1 MRFFFLAE
9 PPSHFEG
16 AWDPPKDFLHHLRAL
31 RLTSEEDFLLLLPQ
45 GGSLRARWRGQTTL
59 ELAGLCEIPRLPLLP
74 VTLATAWPK
83 GARADQ
89 LVVRATEAGVERIL
103 PLVCERSVAGKS
115 TFSANRRQRWKRL
128 ILETC
133 EQSRRPVLPSLAESP
148 IDLQSVLDE
157 CPLATPIALHPHNWP
172 LATELDLRPPRE
184 VLLIVGP
191 EGGFSA
197 EELAWLRAKQV
208 QFAGLLPTVLRVEAA
223 GPAGI
228 TVCQHW
234 FYQLRAS

>member
-9 PPSHFEG
+9 PPDSLEG
-16 AWDPPKDFLHHLRAL
+16 SWPPPPELLKHLRAL
-31 RLTSEEDFLLLLPQ
+31 RLTPEENFLLLLPQ
-45 GGSLRARWRGQTTL
+45 GGALRCHWPGKQ
-59 ELAGLCEIPRLPLLP
+59 EIQLAGLCELPRLPLLP

-89 LVVRATEAGVERIL
+89 LVIRATEAGVERIL
-103 PLVCERSVAGKS
+103 PLVCERSVAGRT

-133 EQSRRPVLPSLAESP
+133 EQSGRPVLPSLAENP
-148 IDLQSVLDE
+148 IFLQALLDE

-197 EELAWLRAKQV
+197 NELTWLREQGV

-223 GPAGI
+223 GPAAV

-234 FYQLRAS
+234 FYQLQAS